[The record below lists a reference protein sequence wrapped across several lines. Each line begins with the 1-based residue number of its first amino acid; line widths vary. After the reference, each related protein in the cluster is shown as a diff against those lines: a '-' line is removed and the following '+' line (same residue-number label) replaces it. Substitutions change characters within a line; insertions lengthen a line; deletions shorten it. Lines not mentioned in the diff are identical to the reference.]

1 MYGVQNVWSSI
12 EGCAAFYYYLF
23 LFIYLFQAV
32 YGGLSSIEGCATFY
46 LFLSI
51 YLFCLFISVC
61 VWSIEF
67 YRRMCYFLFLS
78 IYLFISGCVWSIQFC
93 RRMCYFLFLFIY
105 LFQAVYGVLS
115 SIEECATFY
124 FYLLI
129 YFSLCMEY

>member
-1 MYGVQNVWSSI
+1 MCYFLFLFIYLFQSVYGVLSSI
-12 EGCAAFYYYLF
+12 EGCAAFY
-23 LFIYLFQAV
+23 
-32 YGGLSSIEGCATFY
+32 FY
-46 LFLSI
+46 
-51 YLFCLFISVC
+51 LFISVC

-67 YRRMCYFLFLS
+67 C
-78 IYLFISGCVWSIQFC
+78 
-93 RRMCYFLFLFIY
+93 RMCYFLFLFIY